1 MNTSESL
8 DLLSDVLLED
18 ERIVSSDER
27 EFLADLLHHSE
38 TNPHTSS
45 PAITQA
51 IAKIAGEIVVKRAGS
66 LMAETIL
73 RKLTEQNLP
82 HISSMPPRPPAPQPP
97 NPGPTPGGY
106 RGQRTRTAGGG
117 GAPRPP
123 HPSPPPPG
131 PTPGAYRTAEQRTS
145 TLSLP
150 PRPPAPQPPNPGPG
164 PGMQRAIGPKGILDL
179 AIAEKHDLVPPRCL
193 LLDEFLAPAEL
204 HDLLSYTLEE
214 EKHFNLSEVISPEVY
229 NGSSVDFEHRRSHVL
244 MDLDMHYD
252 RFIDRLQSTLPRLLP
267 KLGIEPFP
275 VVGVEAQITASK
287 DGDFFRWHNDNGQD
301 EVSGRKIT
309 FVYFFHREPKV
320 FTGGELRIQGPVI
333 DNSGFGD
340 GNYYTIVPRQNQLAL
355 FDSSLMHEIT
365 PVRCSSGKFADSRF
379 TVNGWI
385 RR

>member
-8 DLLSDVLLED
+8 DLLSDVLLDD
-18 ERIVSSDER
+18 ERIVSNDER
-27 EFLADLLHHSE
+27 EFLADLIRHSE
-38 TNPHTSS
+38 NNPLTAN

-51 IAKIAGEIVVKRAGS
+51 IAKIAGEIVVKRAGH

-73 RKLTEQNLP
+73 RKLAEQSLP

-106 RGQRTRTAGGG
+106 RAVEQRTRTVSLP
-117 GAPRPP
+117 PRPP
-123 HPSPPPPG
+123 APQPPNPG
-131 PTPGAYRTAEQRTS
+131 PTPGGYRVGKERTS

-164 PGMQRAIGPKGILDL
+164 PGITRAIGPKGILDL
-179 AIAEKHDLVPPRCL
+179 AIREKHDLVPPRCL
-193 LLDEFLAPAEL
+193 VLDEFLAPAEL
-204 HDLLSYTLEE
+204 NDLLSYTLGE
-214 EKHFNLSEVISPEVY
+214 EKHFNLSEVISPDVY

-244 MDLDMHYD
+244 MDLDVHYE
-252 RFIDRLQSTLPRLLP
+252 RFMDRLQSTLPRLLP

-309 FVYFFHREPKV
+309 FVYFFHREPKL
-320 FTGGELRIQGPVI
+320 FGGGELRIQSPVI
-333 DNSGFGD
+333 DNSSMES
-340 GNYYTIVPRQNQLAL
+340 GNYYTIVPLQNQLVL
-355 FDSSLMHEIT
+355 FDSSLMHEIA